1 MKDIQNID
9 ELRFHLT
16 ENMNSMIL
24 DLLIVQQMLN
34 ESKLNKKERQL
45 LENQKKELL
54 RLFRIE
60 FQKHNVEQ
68 IKKYK
73 EIITKE
79 DQLKAGKFFQFIL
92 RRELSGII

>member
-1 MKDIQNID
+1 MEDIQNID

-16 ENMNSMIL
+16 ENMNNMML

-34 ESKLNKKERQL
+34 ESKLNQKEKEL

-60 FQKHNVEQ
+60 FQKNNVEQ
-68 IKKYK
+68 IKKYN
-73 EIITKE
+73 
-79 DQLKAGKFFQFIL
+79 
-92 RRELSGII
+92 ELMNK